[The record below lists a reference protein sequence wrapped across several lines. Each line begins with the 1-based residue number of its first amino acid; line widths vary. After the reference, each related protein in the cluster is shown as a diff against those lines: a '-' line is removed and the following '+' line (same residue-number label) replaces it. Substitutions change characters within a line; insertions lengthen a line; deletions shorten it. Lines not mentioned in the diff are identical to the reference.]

1 VAEHAEKED
10 LGGAA
15 ERAQAAE
22 SARVFIS
29 YASADQDVAVAVCG
43 ALEAAGIPCWM
54 APRDV
59 KPGALYADAIV
70 RAITDARALV
80 LILSES
86 AIQSSHVGKEV
97 ERASSKKRPIITLRT
112 DAAPLTPA
120 LEYFLSES
128 QWIDASPAH
137 RESANAKLIDAIRD
151 PHSPPP
157 AAIASV
163 GAGSGVASLGG
174 LGRRRGK
181 TGLVAGIAVALAVA
195 GFIGWRMV
203 NVRQVTGGN
212 VAAGPIVNKSIA
224 VLPFADLSERK
235 DQGYFADGIAQEILD
250 RLERVPGLQIVGHAS
265 SFSFKD
271 KDESPAAIGLALNV
285 AYVLTG
291 SVQRGANR
299 VRVTA
304 QLIDT
309 RTGAQ
314 RWSDQFESNLVDVL
328 QIQDS
333 IATGLAR
340 VFQIAVQV
348 GAEAGEVIQSS
359 EALDAYMRGLQAL
372 DRGTREGCQSAI
384 ADFDQVLTSDP
395 TFEPAAIGRA
405 RAYTFIGSGGWM
417 APAVAFERARRAA
430 ELAQKIDPT
439 SPTPHIALA
448 EIYLTYDWDWQRA
461 DNELRQAFALG
472 PRESYGL
479 RTASLLAAARGNWD
493 EAQQLA
499 IQAIA
504 LDPLDPAAQGSLG
517 WAVYLRS
524 GQYSEAEKA
533 LRRSLD
539 ISPTWGSGRY
549 FLGIA
554 LLLQGKYQE
563 ALAAFREETLDDG
576 QLEGSAM
583 VYFATG
589 HKTDSNRQ
597 LAAAIARD
605 GASWPSGIA
614 RVYAYRGEKEQ
625 AFAWLDKAYDMHG
638 EDLYFIKGDPLL
650 KNLEGD
656 PRYTALLRK
665 MNLPE

>member
-1 VAEHAEKED
+1 M
-10 LGGAA
+10 GGTAD
-15 ERAQAAE
+15 RARAPE
-22 SARVFIS
+22 PARVFIS
-29 YASADQDVAVAVCG
+29 YASADQLIGDDVCRV
-43 ALEAAGIPCWM
+43 LEAAGIRCWM

-70 RAITDARALV
+70 RAIADAKALV
-80 LILSES
+80 LVLSDS
-86 AIQSSHVGKEV
+86 AIHSSHVGKEV
-97 ERASSKKRPIITLRT
+97 ERASSKKRPIIALRI

-128 QWIDASPAH
+128 QWIDASLPK
-137 RESANAKLIDAIRD
+137 RESALAKLIDAIND
-151 PHSPPP
+151 PQGRPS
-157 AAIASV
+157 
-163 GAGSGVASLGG
+163 GGVAATAAASAGM
-174 LGRRRGK
+174 RGSRYLK
-181 TGLVAGIAVALAVA
+181 TGLIAAVAVAIAVVA
-195 GFIGWRMV
+195 IIGSRMLSS
-203 NVRQVTGGN
+203 RHGTGGDI
-212 VAAGPIVNKSIA
+212 AAAPITGKSIA
-224 VLPFADLSERK
+224 VLPFADLSEKK
-235 DQGYFADGIAQEILD
+235 DQGYFAEGIAQEILD

-291 SVQRGANR
+291 SVQREANR

-314 RWSDQFESNLVDVL
+314 RWSDRFESNLVDVL

-333 IATGLAR
+333 IGTGLAR

-348 GAEAGEVIQSS
+348 GAEAGDVIQSS
-359 EALDAYMRGLQAL
+359 EALDAYMRGLQSL

-384 ADFDQVLTSDP
+384 ANFEQVLTSDP
-395 TFEPAAIGRA
+395 TFEPAAIGQA

-448 EIYLTYDWDWQRA
+448 EIYLTYDWDG
-461 DNELRQAFALG
+461 ELRQAFALG

-524 GQYSEAEKA
+524 GQYSEAERA
-533 LRRSLD
+533 LRQSLD

-554 LLLQGKYQE
+554 LLLQGKYPE

-583 VYFATG
+583 VHFATG
-589 HKTDSNRQ
+589 QKADSDRQ

-605 GASWPSGIA
+605 GISWPSGIA

-638 EDLYFIKGDPLL
+638 EDMYFIKGDPLL

-665 MNLPE
+665 MNLPQ